1 MEMSFLMMIMTNPKR
16 PFKSISTHLQWSVNP
31 LTNGGG
37 SGGIMGV
44 WEFTIAASYQPKASQ
59 WGVCNSEVEE
69 SPQEIKVGNW
79 GNNLF
84 GKIFPTFFSVKQS
97 QCNAVKWFHILIPT
111 FHWTVVLRSNMYLQ
125 SDRSKPE
132 VNNILN
138 FQWYPGKKDI
148 HVCEIIC
155 EKGVFFF
162 SEDPSPRHQHPP
174 TGTYETYLERTHIVC
189 RHINCPSN
197 DQQRQ
202 KTV

>member
-1 MEMSFLMMIMTNPKR
+1 M
-16 PFKSISTHLQWSVNP
+16 STHLQWSVNP

-69 SPQEIKVGNW
+69 SPQEIKVGNG

-84 GKIFPTFFSVKQS
+84 GKIFPTIFSVKQS

-132 VNNILN
+132 V
-138 FQWYPGKKDI
+138 KKTFWTFNDTPERKI
-148 HVCEIIC
+148 SMYVRSYVR
-155 EKGVFFF
+155 KVFF
-162 SEDPSPRHQHPP
+162 SS
-174 TGTYETYLERTHIVC
+174 LKILLLV
-189 RHINCPSN
+189 INIFPLHYVAIHTIRAFKN
-197 DQQRQ
+197 L
-202 KTV
+202 